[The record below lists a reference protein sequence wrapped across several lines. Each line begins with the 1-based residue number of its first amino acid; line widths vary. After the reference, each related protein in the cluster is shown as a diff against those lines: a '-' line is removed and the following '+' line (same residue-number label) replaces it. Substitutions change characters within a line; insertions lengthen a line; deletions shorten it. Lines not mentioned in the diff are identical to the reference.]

1 MLTMSGIGR
10 LSKDPKM
17 QYDPKGSAVT
27 HLNVAVTSGYGD
39 KEKTT
44 WFSLV
49 AFGKQA
55 EILNE
60 YLSKGQR
67 LFFTAELSEVRT
79 FEMSKGDT
87 GISVDAKIQS
97 FQFIEAGA
105 KEAAS
110 EPEEF

>member
-1 MLTMSGIGR
+1 
-10 LSKDPKM
+10 SKDPKM

-27 HLNVAVTSGYGD
+27 HLNVAVTSGFGD

-49 AFGKQA
+49 SFGKQA
-55 EILNE
+55 EVLNQ
-60 YLSKGQR
+60 YLSKGKR

-79 FEMSKGDT
+79 FEMSDNTT
-87 GISVDAKIQS
+87 GVSVDAKIQS
-97 FQFIEAGA
+97 FQFLDAGS
-105 KEAAS
+105 KESAS